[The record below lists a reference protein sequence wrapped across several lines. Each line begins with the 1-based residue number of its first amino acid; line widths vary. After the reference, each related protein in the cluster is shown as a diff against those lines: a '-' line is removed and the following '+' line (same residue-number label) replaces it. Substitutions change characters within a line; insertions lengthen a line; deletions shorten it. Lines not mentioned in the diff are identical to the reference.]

1 MTHQVDLYRQ
11 LKEKLDQ
18 EVERYRARGNERLA
32 SIFQIA
38 QRIAAK
44 NSLILHAIQS
54 RNVLPI
60 VKGLL
65 AGERRDLARAISIV
79 DNDEPES
86 REIIRQIFGKTG
98 KARTVGFTGPAGAG
112 KSSLVGKLI
121 PECQALGYKVAV
133 IAVDPTSPITGGA
146 ILGDRVRMQGN
157 LVDEKVFMRS
167 MASRG
172 AVGGVSKSL
181 RNAIRILDAAGYNL
195 VLVES
200 VGAGQLEV
208 EISRVVDL
216 TAVVFTPHTGD
227 NVQAVKAG
235 LTEVGDV
242 YVVNK
247 SDLEGAAALYN
258 IIVDLIGNTERK
270 PTVLKTSAKTGKGI
284 RELAKSI
291 DKSLREKS
299 INYKER
305 ERKMLEDELRDMVLN
320 IVEKKTSSM
329 LAVNKK
335 YSDFVEKLTKKEIDP
350 YAAAED
356 LASGL
361 FR

>member
-1 MTHQVDLYRQ
+1 M
-11 LKEKLDQ
+11 
-18 EVERYRARGNERLA
+18 
-32 SIFQIA
+32 
-38 QRIAAK
+38 
-44 NSLILHAIQS
+44 
-54 RNVLPI
+54 LPL
-60 VKGLL
+60 VKSLL
-65 AGERRDLARAISIV
+65 AGERRALARAISIV

-86 REIIRQIFGKTG
+86 RVIIKQIFAKTG
-98 KARTVGFTGPAGAG
+98 KAKTVGFTGPGGAG

-133 IAVDPTSPITGGA
+133 LAVDPTSPITGGA
-146 ILGDRVRMQGN
+146 ILGDRVRMQDN
-157 LVDEKVFMRS
+157 LDDEKVFMRS

-181 RNAIRILDAAGYNL
+181 RNAIRILDAGGYSL

-200 VGAGQLEV
+200 IGAGQLEV

-216 TAVVFTPHTGD
+216 TVVVFTPHTGD

-235 LTEVGDV
+235 LTEIGDM

-247 SDLEGAAALYN
+247 SDLEGAATLYN
-258 IIVDLIGNTERK
+258 TIVDLIGDTERK
-270 PTVLKTSAKTGKGI
+270 PAVLKASAKTGKGV

-291 DKSLREKS
+291 DKLLTEKS
-299 INYKER
+299 TNYKDR

-320 IVEKKTSSM
+320 MVEKKASSV
-329 LAVNKK
+329 LAGNRK
-335 YSDFVEKLTKKEIDP
+335 YSDLIEKLAGKEIDP
-350 YAAAED
+350 YAAAEE
-356 LASGL
+356 LAAGL